1 MEKICIHCNELL
13 DSSLFHKHKQTKDGL
28 GSWCK
33 KCLKQRAIN
42 KRREKGIQPRRIGL
56 DPIKREISN
65 QNYRNRKSETFVYTI
80 TEKVCSHCKL
90 NKTVDYFRKNIT
102 YKDGY
107 HNKCKKCEY
116 EICTESRQAYGLK
129 NWAKI
134 CFLQAKKH
142 SKYDF
147 DIDEQFILDLY
158 EKQNGR
164 CYWFN
169 VELKPSNI
177 AKYPWQPSLDRL
189 DREKGYTKDN
199 VVLTCY
205 SANIGRNTSSV
216 EIFNEFIEDLKLS
229 IKEKNEKNFG
239 E

>member
-1 MEKICIHCNELL
+1 MEKICIHCEEKL
-13 DSSLFHKHKQTKDGL
+13 DLSLFHKHKETIDGY

-33 KCLKQRAIN
+33 NCLMQRAIRI
-42 KRREKGIQPRRIGL
+42 RREKGIQPRRVGL
-56 DPIKREISN
+56 DPVKREISN
-65 QNYRNRKSETFVYTI
+65 QNYRKRKAESFVYTI
-80 TEKVCSHCKL
+80 TEKTCSHCNI
-90 NKTVDYFRKNIT
+90 NKSVDNFRKNIT

-116 EICTESRQAYGLK
+116 EICTDSRQAYLLK

-134 CFLQAKKH
+134 CFLHAKKH
-142 SKYDF
+142 NKYDF
-147 DIDEQFILDLY
+147 DIDEQFVKDLF

-169 VELKPSNI
+169 IKLEPSNI

-199 VVLTCY
+199 VVLACY
-205 SANIGRNTSSV
+205 AANIGRNTSSH
-216 EIFNEFIEDLKLS
+216 EIFSKFVEDLKLS
-229 IKEKNEKNFG
+229 LCSIDEAK
-239 E
+239 